1 MDIEDCDKLQVLHIK
16 NMVCTRCIKV
26 VRNELEAIGLKV
38 LDIELGRTTVCV
50 PEEVTEEKVQ
60 DVLEQ
65 NGFKLLHDSQAELVE
80 QIKLTVIDLIYQDKL
95 SSLKTTLSSY
105 LATELGRNYAILSA
119 TFKAL
124 EEITLNHFIVL
135 QKIERAKELLGYNEQ
150 NVSEIADRLG
160 YRSVQHLSAQFKA
173 ITGVTPLHYRHQG
186 VPARKPIN
194 EIKD

>member
-26 VRNELEAIGLKV
+26 VRDELESIGLKV
-38 LDIELGRTTVCV
+38 LDIELGSTTVCV
-50 PEEVTEEKVQ
+50 PEEVTEAEVEF
-60 DVLEQ
+60 VLVQ
-65 NGFKLLHDSQAELVE
+65 NGFELLHDTQAELVE
-80 QIKLTVIDLIYQDKL
+80 QIKLIIIDLIYQDKL

-105 LATELGRNYAILSA
+105 LATELGRNYTLLS
-119 TFKAL
+119 TSFKAL
-124 EEITLNHFIVL
+124 EEITLNHYLVL
-135 QKIERAKELLGYNEQ
+135 QKIERAKELMGYNEQ
-150 NVSEIADRLG
+150 NISEIANRLG

-173 ITGVTPLHYRHQG
+173 VTGVTPLHFRNQG